1 MVSRKGESDMQG
13 INLDKI
19 MNELNRI
26 SRMAIIENAPDT
38 EKMLTTLMK
47 FLKYRYNNKENAI
60 VTQELR
66 MAKSI
71 CNFYK
76 LKTGRNIEFIAHYDE
91 NQLNSFL
98 VPSFSILSFYYCLLE
113 SINENTNDDA
123 LKITTS
129 FFYNRLDIQFQGEF
143 DFETL
148 YKDAYEFLVDEHISI
163 KKAIN
168 SVKGTNI
175 EVYDNMIQVHIPL
188 E

>member
-1 MVSRKGESDMQG
+1 MQQ

-38 EKMLTTLMK
+38 EKMLTTLIK
-47 FLKYRYNNKENAI
+47 FLKYRYNNKVNAI

-76 LKTGRNIEFIAHYDE
+76 IKTGRNIEFIAHFDE

-98 VPSFSILSFYYCLLE
+98 VPSFSILSMYYCLLE
-113 SINENTNDDA
+113 STKENTNEND

-129 FFYNRLDIQFQGEF
+129 FLNNRLDIQFQGEF
-143 DFETL
+143 DFQTL
-148 YKDAYEFLVDEHISI
+148 YKDAYEFLVDEQISI
-163 KKAIN
+163 KQAIN
-168 SVKGTNI
+168 SIKGTDI